1 MDQDWAF
8 PRIKLLSPIARAL
21 AFSSAKIAVC
31 IMERRKLIF
40 RRNECM
46 AMLSTIFYAFLSM
59 CAMVGCIRAAKL
71 VIKSIN
77 SLFDKIEDKL
87 G

>member
-1 MDQDWAF
+1 
-8 PRIKLLSPIARAL
+8 
-21 AFSSAKIAVC
+21 
-31 IMERRKLIF
+31 
-40 RRNECM
+40 M
-46 AMLSTIFYAFLSM
+46 AMLSAIFYAFLSM